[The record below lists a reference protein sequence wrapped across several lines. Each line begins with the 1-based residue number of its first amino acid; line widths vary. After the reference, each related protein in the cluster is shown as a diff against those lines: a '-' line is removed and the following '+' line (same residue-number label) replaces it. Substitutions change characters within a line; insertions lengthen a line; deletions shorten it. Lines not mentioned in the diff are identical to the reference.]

1 MSARP
6 PTAHS
11 LAEVYLYLMIT
22 SCEHCG
28 RGPLHGRAAEPF
40 DDGGLTGVEVRTI
53 CQTCL
58 HRLTLRF
65 ELTPQQIAVSR
76 AAPPDTVATVNDS
89 AEPSLVID
97 VSGWV
102 TLFRIIADAAAKH
115 DDKGEARKLG
125 YEAAQCLEEAL
136 KFYEPDNDLPPETA
150 LFSEAARRRHRE
162 HPQQLARSRLIDLR
176 AKLPTLDAM
185 QKRLAHT
192 EEKQRPWWK
201 RWR

>member
-1 MSARP
+1 MSDRP

-22 SCEHCG
+22 SCEDCG
-28 RGPLHGRAAEPF
+28 KGPLHGRAAEPF
-40 DDGGLTGVEVRTI
+40 DDDGLTGVEVRTI
-53 CQTCL
+53 CQTCQ

-65 ELTPQQIAVSR
+65 ELTPERIAASK
-76 AAPPDTVATVNDS
+76 AAPPDTVVVVNDDS
-89 AEPSLVID
+89 DPSLIID

-115 DDKGEARKLG
+115 DDKIEARRLG
-125 YEAAQCLEEAL
+125 CEAAQCLDEAL

-150 LFSEAARRRHRE
+150 FFDEASRRRHRE
-162 HPQQLARSRLIDLR
+162 HPQQLARSRLINLR

-185 QKRLAHT
+185 QKRMADT
-192 EEKQRPWWK
+192 EKKTRPWWK
-201 RWR
+201 RWG